1 MNRAMTVQ
9 ADKKRQ
15 RSDPRVPL
23 LKELAD
29 PTRLRVV
36 DHLGNVGPAT
46 VSELGAELGVPLPQ
60 LSNHLKRLRDA
71 RLVRVERSGRHA
83 VYELSDPGLEALL
96 PILDRITGR
105 LTPRPD
111 PRRPAQSR
119 TCYDHLAGSLGV
131 SIFQALVERG
141 AIEDRPDGTVALGPN
156 AGELLGG
163 MGVDAAASAAG
174 PRRFAFECFDSTE
187 HAPRLAGALGD
198 ALAEG
203 LAEKGWIKLAADSR
217 AGRVTPAG
225 AKGLKKVLGVTVP

>member
-9 ADKKRQ
+9 RDER
-15 RSDPRVPL
+15 RDPRVPL
-23 LKELAD
+23 LKQLSD
-29 PTRLRVV
+29 PTRLRVI

-83 VYELSDPGLEALL
+83 VYKLSDPGLEALL

-105 LTPRPD
+105 ITPRPD

-156 AGELLGG
+156 AGELFGA
-163 MGVDAAASAAG
+163 MGVDPAAIAPG
-174 PRRFAFECFDSTE
+174 RRRFAFECFDSTE
-187 HAPRLAGALGD
+187 HAPHLAGALGD

-203 LAEKGWIKLAADSR
+203 LAAKGWIELAEDSR
-217 AGRVTPAG
+217 DVAVTPAG
-225 AKGLKKVLGVTVP
+225 KTGLKRVLGV